1 MAPFFTGITRAIGG
15 AGFGKR
21 AGGVAVPFIPITA
34 TGGTVST
41 PGDGYRYHVFTTP
54 DSLSVSNAGSAGSL
68 EVVLIGG
75 GGGGGNGGDSYAGG
89 GGSGGLVYCP
99 AQPITATSYPFSIG
113 GGGGAATSGGNTTGF
128 SLSAVGGGSGSSRA
142 SPGIPGGSGGGGST
156 YTDGTTSSGSGTQP
170 SANPGVPGIVQYG
183 NPGAARSPA
192 PSTLANGGSANSPN
206 VNDANATF
214 PNGSTIISGS
224 PIGPQAI
231 GRGGWNAWHLYQVG
245 TPAWPATSY
254 GSGGT
259 GTLGAGTSGIVGV
272 IIVRY
277 PLT

>member
-1 MAPFFTGITRAIGG
+1 MAPIFTGLRL
-15 AGFGKR
+15 GFGR
-21 AGGVAVPFIPITA
+21 SAEDAGPVPFSATTA
-34 TGGTVST
+34 TGGTKTT
-41 PGDGYRYHVFTTP
+41 PGDGFAYHVFTTP
-54 DSLSVSNAGSAGSL
+54 GSLSVSNAGSVGSL
-68 EVVLIGG
+68 EVVLIAG

-89 GGSGGLVYCP
+89 GGSGGLVYHP

-113 GGGGAATSGGNTTGF
+113 GGGGSGSNGTNTTGF
-128 SLSAVGGGSGSSRA
+128 SLTAVGGGYGSSRA
-142 SPGIPGGSGGGGST
+142 APANSGGSGGGGSSYSEGPT
-156 YTDGTTSSGSGTQP
+156 VSGSGTQP
-170 SANPGVPGIVQYG
+170 STNPGVPGIVQYG

-192 PSTLANGGSANSPN
+192 PPAYANGGSANSPN
-206 VNDANATF
+206 VNDTNATF

-231 GRGGWNAWHLYQVG
+231 GRGGWNTWHLENAPIQSS
-245 TPAWPATSY
+245 WPATSY

-259 GTLGAGTSGIVGV
+259 GTRGAGTSGIGGV

>member
-1 MAPFFTGITRAIGG
+1 MAPLFTGFRFGFGGG
-15 AGFGKR
+15 AGDVGPS
-21 AGGVAVPFIPITA
+21 AIPITA

-41 PGDGYRYHVFTTP
+41 PGDGFTYHVFTTS
-54 DSLSVSNAGSAGSL
+54 DSLSISNAGSAGSL

-89 GGSGGLVYCP
+89 GGSGGLVYRP

-113 GGGGAATSGGNTTGF
+113 GGGGSGSNGTNTTGF
-128 SLSAVGGGSGSSRA
+128 SLSAVGGGYGSSRA
-142 SPGIPGGSGGGGST
+142 TPANSGGSGGGGSFYSEGAT
-156 YTDGTTSSGSGTQP
+156 GNGAGTQP

-183 NPGAARSPA
+183 NPGSVRSPA
-192 PSTLANGGSANSPN
+192 PPTYFNGGSANSPN

-231 GRGGWNAWHLYQVG
+231 GRGGWNAWHVYQAA
-245 TPAWPATSY
+245 TPAWPGTSY

-259 GTLGAGTSGIVGV
+259 GFLGAGGSGIPGV